1 MEIIFE
7 LRVTKII
14 VDDESE
20 FENTRIDELCDEI
33 GIKHQF
39 LAKYTL

>member
-1 MEIIFE
+1 MKIIFE

-14 VDDESE
+14 ADDESE

-33 GIKHQF
+33 R
-39 LAKYTL
+39 L